1 MVPVLCEKRA
11 LFERVRGGEVVER
24 SKAKAAAAEEEEEE
38 EEMEEEEE
46 EACKAKASN
55 VSSRS
60 FRECEIS
67 RATTHNLDLRAIH
80 C

>member
-1 MVPVLCEKRA
+1 MLCEKRA

-24 SKAKAAAAEEEEEE
+24 SKAKAAAAAEEEEE
-38 EEMEEEEE
+38 EEMEEEEEEE